1 MRKTA
6 SNFGMYIL
14 ISNHMFFSSVTDFE
28 YCLSL
33 NKSPGAHLKFRLK
46 GEKGEGGGG
55 GALFFKGDA

>member
-1 MRKTA
+1 
-6 SNFGMYIL
+6 MYIL
-14 ISNHMFFSSVTDFE
+14 ISNHVFFSRATDFK

-55 GALFFKGDA
+55 ALFFKGDA